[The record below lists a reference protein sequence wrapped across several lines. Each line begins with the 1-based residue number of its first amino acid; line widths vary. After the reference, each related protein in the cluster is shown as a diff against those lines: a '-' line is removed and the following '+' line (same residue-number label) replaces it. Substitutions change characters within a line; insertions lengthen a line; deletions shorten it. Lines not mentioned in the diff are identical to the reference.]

1 MLPSR
6 SFRGV
11 SRRGV
16 IVAAFVALA
25 MVLGGGGSPSPA
37 TEIIVQLGFAVAL
50 IAWLWSAHSS
60 DEGQRAIPRLLLWFG
75 LALLAL
81 PLLQLVPLPPV
92 IWQSLPSRELQQ
104 ATLSLISEG
113 DSWRALS
120 ISPSMTLAALLAL
133 IPAVGVMWGTTLLPS
148 RDRRLLLLAIVIVTM
163 GGALL
168 GALQMAGGPDDFRFY
183 EKTHRGW
190 LTAFHANRNAA
201 ADALLIGALA
211 LSAWFAASSR
221 DDKRRRRLPIFA
233 AAQLILIVALILT
246 GSRTGIALL
255 VVSLPFHWMMLRP
268 EGANVSRRT
277 LFAATAAFVA
287 ALVALPLALAS
298 NSRLARVAERFDA
311 TSDARFPLWEDTL
324 DAIGGFWPAGSGLG
338 TFAYA
343 FQPFESLEHL
353 DQFFPNRAHNDYL
366 EFLLEAGLFA
376 PAILAFGAIALFLLA
391 RRAWKLSPREHA
403 SQLFA
408 LGTLAIVA
416 LHSIVDYP
424 LRNMAIA
431 CLAGVAAGLLTVAP
445 RSGKARSREE
455 GREDTK

>member
-16 IVAAFVALA
+16 IAAAFVALA

-37 TEIIVQLGFAVAL
+37 TEMVVQLGFAVAL
-50 IAWLWSAHSS
+50 VAWLLWARLG
-60 DEGQRAIPRLLLWFG
+60 EERQRAIPRLLLWFG

-81 PLLQLVPLPPV
+81 PLLQLVPLPPA

-104 ATLSLISEG
+104 ATLSLIGEG
-113 DSWRALS
+113 ESWRALS
-120 ISPSMTLAALLAL
+120 ISPPVTLAALLAL
-133 IPAVGVMWGTTLLPS
+133 LPAVGTMWGTSLLHR
-148 RDRRLLLLAIVIVTM
+148 RDRRFLLLAIVIVTIA
-163 GGALL
+163 GALL
-168 GALQMAGGPDDFRFY
+168 GALQMAGGPDDFRLY

-211 LSAWFAASSR
+211 LSARFQASSR
-221 DDKRRRRLPIFA
+221 DEPRRRYLPIFA
-233 AAQLILIVALILT
+233 AAQLILVVALILT

-268 EGANVSRRT
+268 AGANLSRRT
-277 LFAATAAFVA
+277 LFAATVAFVA

-311 TSDARFPLWEDTL
+311 TGDARFPLWEDTL
-324 DAIGGFWPAGSGLG
+324 DAISGFWPAGSGVG
-338 TFAYA
+338 TFPHA

-366 EFLLEAGLFA
+366 EFLLEAGLLA
-376 PAILAFGAIALFLLA
+376 PAILAFGAIALFMLA
-391 RRAWKLSPREHA
+391 RRAWKLSPQDHA

-445 RSGKARSREE
+445 RSGNAPGRNE

>member
-16 IVAAFVALA
+16 VAAAFVALA
-25 MVLGGGGSPSPA
+25 MVLGGGGSPSPV
-37 TEIIVQLGFAVAL
+37 TEIIVQLGFAAAL
-50 IAWLWSAHSS
+50 AAWLWWAQPIH
-60 DEGQRAIPRLLLWFG
+60 EGRRGVPRLLLWFG

-81 PLLQLVPLPPV
+81 PLVQLIPLPPA
-92 IWQSLPSRELQQ
+92 IWQSLPSRGLQQ
-104 ATLSLISEG
+104 ATLSLIGED

-120 ISPSMTLAALLAL
+120 VGPPATWAALLAL
-133 IPAVGVMWGTTLLPS
+133 IPAVGVMWGASVLS
-148 RDRRLLLLAIVIVTM
+148 RRDRRFLLLAIAIVTL
-163 GGALL
+163 GGAIL
-168 GALQMAGGPDDFRFY
+168 GALQMAGGPDALRLY
-183 EKTHRGW
+183 EKSHRGW

-211 LSAWFAASSR
+211 LSAWFALSSQGE
-221 DDKRRRRLPIFA
+221 RRRPRLPVFA
-233 AAQLILIVALILT
+233 AAQFILLFALVLT

-268 EGANVSRRT
+268 DGTRVSRRT
-277 LFAATAAFVA
+277 LFAATGAFAVA
-287 ALVALPLALAS
+287 LLSLPLALAN
-298 NSRLARVAERFDA
+298 NSRLSRVADRFDA
-311 TSDARFPLWEDTL
+311 SDDARFPLWEDTL
-324 DAIGGFWPAGSGLG
+324 DAIAGFWPAGSGLG
-338 TFAYA
+338 TFPHA

-366 EFLLEAGLFA
+366 EFLLEAGVLA
-376 PAILAFGAIALFLLA
+376 PIMLAGGALALFMLA
-391 RRAWKLSPREHA
+391 RRGWRLSPQDHA
-403 SQLFA
+403 SQLFG

-431 CLAGVAAGLLTVAP
+431 CLAGVAAGLLTAAP
-445 RSGKARSREE
+445 RSGAARSREE
-455 GREDTK
+455 GREDR